1 MVTEKNPD
9 KQAKKRTRPDP
20 VSLYPL
26 DFEEA
31 LRGIL
36 EAGPHVEPDE
46 KPQKQQKQQDAA
58 QPGKKNAP

>member
-1 MVTEKNPD
+1 MATNDKKPD
-9 KQAKKRTRPDP
+9 SPKKRTRPDP

-36 EAGPHVEPDE
+36 EAGAHMEPEDE
-46 KPQKQQKQQDAA
+46 GAQNEQQKKTQKD
-58 QPGKKNAP
+58 KESE

>member
-1 MVTEKNPD
+1 MATNDKKPD
-9 KQAKKRTRPDP
+9 SLKKRTRPDP

-46 KPQKQQKQQDAA
+46 KPQKQKKAQKDEKS
-58 QPGKKNAP
+58 G

>member
-1 MVTEKNPD
+1 MATNDKKPDNP
-9 KQAKKRTRPDP
+9 KKRTRPDP

-36 EAGPHVEPDE
+36 EAGPHVEPDD
-46 KPQKQQKQQDAA
+46 KQQKKA
-58 QPGKKNAP
+58 QKKQKDKENG